1 MVRFIQLI
9 YVEDYNQQEDRI
21 YKEIEEINQAYD
33 RIKKTAFYSRQ
44 LGNESESENQTIFNA
59 NQEDTEE
66 KFNVDPQK

>member
-1 MVRFIQLI
+1 MVRFILLI

-66 KFNVDPQK
+66 KFNVEPQK

>member
-1 MVRFIQLI
+1 MVRFILLI
-9 YVEDYNQQEDRI
+9 YVEDYNQQEDKI